1 MGEVAGGRAPG
12 KVGRGRWRRQG
23 AVEEAGGGGGGRGRW
38 RREEASYPP
47 PGPHP
52 GMPAEPARS
61 ALITF
66 TSLRVYIVPIV

>member
-1 MGEVAGGRAPG
+1 MGG
-12 KVGRGRWRRQG
+12 GRGRWRRQG
-23 AVEEAGGGGGGRGRW
+23 AVEEAGGGGGGRGRV
-38 RREEASYPP
+38 EEASYPP